1 MSTKPP
7 VVVGY
12 DGSDASRAALTRGI
26 AEAAGSGARLVVVSV
41 AEMPLEVEG
50 PMSFGTPG
58 DGPATSLPIAA
69 PADIEGLLGEAQE
82 QIEAAGVE
90 ADYVWETG
98 EPVGALVR
106 EARDRGAATIVVGRG
121 HHGRIGRWLGAD
133 VAAELERAAPAGCN
147 VIVVETGGAE

>member
-1 MSTKPP
+1 
-7 VVVGY
+7 VVGY
-12 DGSDASRAALTRGI
+12 DGSDASRAALARGI
-26 AEAAGSGARLVVVSV
+26 ADAVGSGARLVVVSV

-50 PMSFGTPG
+50 PMTFGIPG

-69 PADIEGLLGEAQE
+69 PADLEGLLAEAQE
-82 QIEAAGVE
+82 QVDAAGVE

-106 EARDRGAATIVVGRG
+106 EARDRGAAAIVVGKG
-121 HHGRIGRWLGAD
+121 HHGRVGRWLGAD
-133 VAAELERAAPAGCN
+133 VAAELERAAPEGCS